1 MKSLGVYYIIF
12 KATTKK
18 QRCSQK
24 VKKKKRERER
34 EEKKIYY
41 KILNSKV
48 DSSGKRGSRGDSD
61 IKRKNKIKWYTKS
74 DHVNDYQIGF

>member
-1 MKSLGVYYIIF
+1 MQPKS
-12 KATTKK
+12 
-18 QRCSQK
+18 
-24 VKKKKRERER
+24 KKKKRERER

-61 IKRKNKIKWYTKS
+61 IKRKNKIK
-74 DHVNDYQIGF
+74 